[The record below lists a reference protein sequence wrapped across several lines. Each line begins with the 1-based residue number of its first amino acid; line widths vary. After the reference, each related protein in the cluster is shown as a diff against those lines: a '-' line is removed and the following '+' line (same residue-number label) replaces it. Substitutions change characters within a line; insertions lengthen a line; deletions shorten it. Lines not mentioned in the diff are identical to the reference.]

1 MVFIMTQIDR
11 KSKTPIYKQIY
22 EDINLRIQQGEYAL
36 GKMLPSESKLCSIYG
51 VERDTV
57 RRALALMV
65 DDGKIAKMPGLG
77 ASVIIPEEKNDS
89 KKKSILFILPK
100 GRHNTDRISEPFNA
114 KLMDTMEYE
123 CIERGYDLLYKS
135 FTKNDTAEDLIH
147 ACNPSGVFF
156 TSYLPIE
163 TYKELHMKG
172 IPVVLVNQNHLLYP
186 SVCLD
191 NKGGAKMVMEYL
203 LALGHKDIGFIS
215 GSADDQI
222 QSSRFSGYRESLENN
237 GLPLNT
243 DWVLQGDWSM
253 ESGKAAMQKLL
264 KKGNLPTALFA
275 ANDAMAIGAIMEA
288 LNWGVSIPESISVVG
303 FDNIDQ
309 SSFINPSLTTVAVD
323 YHAMSRAACMLMFDM
338 LDHNSCELNV
348 NIYVPLNL
356 VDRESTKRVEIK

>member
-1 MVFIMTQIDR
+1 MVTNMAQIDR

-22 EDINLRIQQGEYAL
+22 EDINLRIQHGEYAL
-36 GKMLPSESKLCSIYG
+36 GRMLPSESKLCSIYG

-77 ASVIIPEEKNDS
+77 ASVIMPSDKNDS

-100 GRHNTDRISEPFNA
+100 GRHNTDRKSEPFNA

-123 CIERGYDLLYKS
+123 CFERGYDLLYKS
-135 FTKNDTAEDLIH
+135 FSKNDTAEDLIH
-147 ACNPSGVFF
+147 TCNPCGVFF
-156 TSYLPIE
+156 TSYLPLE
-163 TYKELHMKG
+163 TYKKLHLKG
-172 IPVVLVNQNHLLYP
+172 IPVVLVNQNHPLYP

-203 LALGHKDIGFIS
+203 FELGHKDIGFIC
-215 GSADDQI
+215 GSVDDQI
-222 QSSRFSGYRESLENN
+222 QSSRFNGYRESLENN
-237 GLPLNT
+237 ALSLNS
-243 DWVLQGDWSM
+243 DWVIQGDWSM

-264 KKGNLPTALFA
+264 KKGKLPTALFA

-288 LNWGVSIPESISVVG
+288 LDSGVSIPENISIVG

-309 SSFINPSLTTVAVD
+309 SSFVKPSLTTVAVD

-338 LDHNSCELNV
+338 IDHSSCELNV

-356 VDRESTKRVEIK
+356 VDRESTSRVEVK